1 HRANSPPRF
10 IFFSGHKGGSRAQ
23 TTACPQNVRTSR
35 PPRRQVIDSFV
46 DSANPRHDIRQ
57 CFGLF
62 NVRVLPNVLAYAL
75 AGFAALVGLVGVGSG
90 FYGLYTLDSLER
102 LMTMGHAFE
111 GNVSATEW
119 RAGYET
125 SMAMFISF
133 GIAAL
138 VAAYGLFRGQ
148 RWAQYLWL
156 LLVAIHIIAPAQ
168 ELPWNIQAWI
178 WLGD

>member
-1 HRANSPPRF
+1 
-10 IFFSGHKGGSRAQ
+10 
-23 TTACPQNVRTSR
+23 
-35 PPRRQVIDSFV
+35 
-46 DSANPRHDIRQ
+46 
-57 CFGLF
+57 
-62 NVRVLPNVLAYAL
+62 VLPNVLACAL

-178 WLGD
+178 WLGVSTVIFVASMLIFRSSRRVSAAP